1 MEVFILNTQDKIRN
15 IFLYL
20 LSIKNMDKKIIRDI
34 SKYEKVIVEADL
46 LNRKGCLL
54 NKKEDENW
62 LCVSKDC
69 SELYSVL
76 FKIYS
81 TMEKNSEDLEI
92 VWGHSILSWEKD
104 NEKILHP
111 IFTTKMSLNF
121 DARNAVFSLTP
132 YNNITNLEIGI
143 LEGLNLPNLHK
154 ILDLNSEVKNSG
166 IDVLSINEAHDI
178 STRLLNYLNKEG
190 VSNIVKE
197 DLVPLSSI
205 EISTTPVIYNAP
217 CIILRNIDTRLWDSE
232 LNSIL
237 NYIDEGN
244 PIPKPVEALVKETG
258 TTENN
263 FNNREWDL
271 VGQDVLFPLPA
282 NEEQEE
288 ITKRLSQNF
297 GVVVQ
302 GPPGTGKSHTI
313 ANLICHLMAHGKRI
327 LVTSQTDKA
336 LKVLSDK
343 IPNEIKSL
351 CISLL
356 GNDAKALKDLDES
369 VRKIT
374 ENLSLDPKILSKEVV
389 PLEEDL
395 KKCREHIANLMH
407 DLKEAESLENKTVNY
422 KNETYTLSE
431 LSKWIKEH
439 SSVYSW
445 IDDEIQI
452 KTKCPLSSEEF
463 NVLIQ
468 TMKSTKKVDIDKLNK
483 VKDLLCKLPSY
494 EEVTIKLDRLKA
506 LESNIEEYRRTI
518 DLWKININNTN
529 LEELLKLCINAKAK
543 IEEIESSWLKSIMKS
558 YYNTEASRD
567 FWPDVILNINNHI
580 KQISI
585 IKQIINSHSIKIP
598 TNLDI
603 YKLENDFQIISKY
616 IESKG
621 KPSAMFKLLHKNL
634 NYILENCEV
643 DYRPITTKEQC
654 SIFKKALEKE
664 LLEKSLKNLW
674 NNTVKEYGG
683 KLVNS
688 SDNNFLNIIAESV
701 LEIESVVRWEEE
713 YINPI
718 NKLIEGIKLPI
729 QLNLYKKDLINYLL
743 KGLQSIKYIREYEDL
758 NKYIENLRKMF
769 LNNELLSEASD
780 WIAEYDKTKVRK
792 LYDNL
797 WKLRELEDKGYQI
810 NRHLNRLEE
819 TCPIFVKKLLNEW
832 QNNNLNS
839 CYNNWDEAWKW
850 RSGSSLLNEI
860 YKLRPE
866 QIEQDI
872 EAEKL
877 KEKALIKEIVSK
889 KTWYNQIMRTTESQK
904 RSLFT
909 WLESIKRIGKGTGKQ
924 AAKYRKLAQREMEN
938 CKEVIPVWI
947 MPLNKVIENIKLEKN
962 IFDVVIVD
970 ESSQSDISA
979 ITALLRGKR
988 AVIVGDE
995 CQISPEAI
1003 GKDNEMV
1010 ENLIHRYLRDVP
1022 HKEWFDLK
1030 TSLYH
1035 TALRVFPSR
1044 LVLKEHFRCA
1054 PDIIG
1059 FSNDLCYSGEIIP
1072 LRCPENKHTF
1082 KPEVCAIKVEG
1093 IKDSSK
1099 NINEPEAEAL
1109 VQKIVEC
1116 CNNPRYKDMTMG
1128 VISLLGE
1135 SQSELIENLLKE
1147 KIGIEKMIERKIICG
1162 DAYSFQGDE
1171 RDIMFLSLVI
1181 ANNAKFT
1188 ALTKESDIRR
1198 FNVAASR
1205 AKNQMFLFHSVNLED
1220 LNPKCVRSELL
1231 SYCLNSSKKYT
1242 FNSKDESILVSG
1254 FKKDIF
1260 NMLRNKNYDVKPNVT
1275 IGKYKIDFV
1284 VQGLNSRLA
1293 IDCCSGDTAYT
1304 LNWEE
1309 LHNRRMTLQRVG
1321 WKFFIIRESQFY
1333 YKPEETMEKLYSQ
1346 LDSLGI
1352 NRTSYTTTQVSFE
1365 EAAYTVE

>member
-1 MEVFILNTQDKIRN
+1 MSTQDKIRN

-20 LSIKNMDKKIIRDI
+20 LSIKNMDKKIIRDV
-34 SKYEKVIVEADL
+34 SKYEKVIAETDL
-46 LNRKGCLL
+46 LNKKGCIL

-62 LCVSKDC
+62 LYVNKDC
-69 SELYSVL
+69 SELYNIL

-81 TMEKNSEDLEI
+81 TLEKNSEDLEI
-92 VWGHSILSWEKD
+92 VWGHSILGWEVN

-143 LEGLNLPNLHK
+143 LEGLDLPNLHK
-154 ILDLNSEVKNSG
+154 ILDLNLEIKNSG
-166 IDVLSINEAHDI
+166 VDVLNLSEAHDI
-178 STRLLNYLNKEG
+178 SIRLLNCLNKEG
-190 VSNIVKE
+190 ITNIVNE
-197 DLVPLSSI
+197 NLVSLSSLD
-205 EISTTPVIYNAP
+205 ISTTPVIYNAP

-232 LNSIL
+232 LNNIL

-244 PIPKPVEALVKETG
+244 PIPKTVEALVKESG
-258 TTENN
+258 AAEDNL
-263 FNNREWDL
+263 NNREWDSASK
-271 VGQDVLFPLPA
+271 DVLFPLPA

-288 ITKRLSQNF
+288 ITRRLAQNF

-327 LVTSQTDKA
+327 LVTSQTDRA

-343 IPNEIKSL
+343 IPDEIKSL

-374 ENLSLDPKILSKEVV
+374 ENLSLDSNVLLKEVL
-389 PLEEDL
+389 PLEEEL
-395 KKCREHIANLMH
+395 KKCREHIVNLMH
-407 DLKEAESLENKTVNY
+407 NLKEAESFENKTVNY
-422 KNETYTLSE
+422 KNETFTLVE
-431 LSKWIKEH
+431 LSRWIKEN
-439 SSVYSW
+439 SSLYSW

-463 NVLIQ
+463 NRLIQ
-468 TMKSTKKVDIDKLNK
+468 HMKSTKKAEIDKLNK
-483 VKDLLCKLPSY
+483 VKDILCKLPPY
-494 EEVTIKLDRLKA
+494 EELNVKLDKMKT
-506 LESNIEEYRRTI
+506 LESGIEEYRRI
-518 DLWKININNTN
+518 VDLWKISINNADI
-529 LEELLKLCINAKAK
+529 EELLKLCINAKAK

-558 YYNTEASRD
+558 YYNTEVSRE

-580 KQISI
+580 KQINVI
-585 IKQIINSHSIKIP
+585 RQIINSHNIKIP
-598 TNLDI
+598 NNLDI
-603 YKLENDFQIISKY
+603 YKLQTDFQIISKH

-621 KPSAMFKLLHKNL
+621 KPGAMFKLLHNNI
-634 NYILENCEV
+634 NYILESCEV
-643 DYRPITTKEQC
+643 DYRPIISKEQC
-654 SIFKKALEKE
+654 NIFNKALEKE
-664 LLEKSLKNLW
+664 LLERSLKNLW

-683 KLVNS
+683 KLVNN
-688 SDNNFLNIIAESV
+688 SDSNFLNVIAENV
-701 LEIESVVRWEEE
+701 LEIEAIINWEEE
-713 YINPI
+713 YVNPI
-718 NKLIEGIKLPI
+718 NKFVESIKLPI
-729 QLNLYKKDLINYLL
+729 ELNLYKKDSINYLL
-743 KGLQSIKYIREYEDL
+743 RGLESVKCIREYEDL
-758 NKYIENLRKMF
+758 SKYTENIRKMF
-769 LNNELLSEASD
+769 LNNELLSEVSD
-780 WIAEYDKTKVRK
+780 WIADCDKTKVRK

-797 WKLRELEDKGYQI
+797 WQLRELKDTGEQI
-810 NRHLNRLEE
+810 NRYLNRLEG
-819 TCPIFVKKLLNEW
+819 TCPLFVKKLLNEW
-832 QNNNLNS
+832 QSNNLS
-839 CYNNWDEAWKW
+839 LSYNNWDEAWKW
-850 RSGSSLLNEI
+850 RSGNSLLNEV
-860 YKLRPE
+860 YKLSPE

-877 KEKALIKEIVSK
+877 REKILIKEIVAK

-1010 ENLIHRYLRDVP
+1010 ENLIHRYLRNVP

-1059 FSNDLCYSGEIIP
+1059 FSNNLCYSGEIIP
-1072 LRCPENKHTF
+1072 LRCPENRNTF
-1082 KPEVCAIKVEG
+1082 KPEVCAVKVSG
-1093 IKDSSK
+1093 DKDNSK
-1099 NINEPEAEAL
+1099 NTNEKEAEAL
-1109 VQKIVEC
+1109 VEKIVEC
-1116 CNNPRYKDMTMG
+1116 CDDPRYKDMTMG

-1147 KIGIEKMIERKIICG
+1147 KIGIEKMIERKLICG

-1171 RDIMFLSLVI
+1171 RDIMFVSLVI

-1205 AKNQMFLFHSVNLED
+1205 AKNQMFLFHSVDLED
-1220 LNPKCVRSELL
+1220 LNSKCVRAELL
-1231 SYCLNSSKKYT
+1231 SYCLDSSKKYT
-1242 FNSKDESILVSG
+1242 FISKDENTLVSG

-1260 NMLRNKNYDVKPNVT
+1260 TMLRSKNYDVKSNVT

-1284 VQGLNSRLA
+1284 VEGLNSRFA
-1293 IDCCSGDTAYT
+1293 IDCCSEDTAYA

-1333 YKPEETMEKLYSQ
+1333 YKPEETMERLYAQ

-1352 NRTSYTTTQVSFE
+1352 KPAADSGAQASLE
-1365 EAAYTVE
+1365 EAAYAVE

>member
-1 MEVFILNTQDKIRN
+1 MSTQDKIRN

-20 LSIKNMDKKIIRDI
+20 LSIKNMDKKIIRDV
-34 SKYEKVIVEADL
+34 SKYEKVIAETD
-46 LNRKGCLL
+46 LL
-54 NKKEDENW
+54 NKKGCILNKKDDENW
-62 LCVSKDC
+62 LYVNKDC
-69 SELYSVL
+69 SELYNIL

-81 TMEKNSEDLEI
+81 TLEKNSEDLEI
-92 VWGHSILSWEKD
+92 VWGHSILSWEVN

-121 DARNAVFSLTP
+121 DARNAVFSLAP

-143 LEGLNLPNLHK
+143 LEGLDLPNLHK
-154 ILDLNSEVKNSG
+154 ILDLNLEVKNSG
-166 IDVLSINEAHDI
+166 VDVLSTSEVEDI
-178 STRLLNYLNKEG
+178 STRLLNCLNKECITN
-190 VSNIVKE
+190 VVNESLIS
-197 DLVPLSSI
+197 LSSLDV
-205 EISTTPVIYNAP
+205 STTPVIYNAP
-217 CIILRNIDTRLWDSE
+217 CIILRNIDTRLWDLE
-232 LNSIL
+232 LNNIL
-237 NYIDEGN
+237 DYIDEGN
-244 PIPKPVEALVKETG
+244 PIPKAVEALVKESG
-258 TTENN
+258 ATENN
-263 FNNREWDL
+263 LNNREWDL
-271 VGQDVLFPLPA
+271 VGKDVLFPLPA

-288 ITKRLSQNF
+288 ITRRLAQNF

-343 IPNEIKSL
+343 IPDEIKSL

-356 GNDAKALKDLDES
+356 GSDAKALKDLDES

-374 ENLSLDPKILSKEVV
+374 ENLSLDSNALLKEVV
-389 PLEEDL
+389 PLEEEL
-395 KKCREHIANLMH
+395 KKCREHIVNLMH
-407 DLKEAESLENKTVNY
+407 DLKEAESFENKTVNY
-422 KNETYTLSE
+422 KNETFTLTE
-431 LSKWIKEH
+431 LSRWIREN

-463 NVLIQ
+463 NRLIHH
-468 TMKSTKKVDIDKLNK
+468 MKSTKKVEIDKLNK
-483 VKDLLCKLPSY
+483 VKDILCKLPSY
-494 EEVTIKLDRLKA
+494 EELNIKLDKMNM
-506 LESNIEEYRRTI
+506 LESNIEEYRRII
-518 DLWKININNTN
+518 DLWKVSINNTD

-543 IEEIESSWLKSIMKS
+543 IEGIESSWLKSIMKS
-558 YYNTEASRD
+558 YYNTEVSRE

-580 KQISI
+580 KQINV
-585 IKQIINSHSIKIP
+585 IKQIINSHNIKIP
-598 TNLDI
+598 SNLDI
-603 YKLENDFQIISKY
+603 YKLQTDFQVISKY

-621 KPSAMFKLLHKNL
+621 KPSAMFKLLHNNV
-634 NYILENCEV
+634 NYILESCEV
-643 DYRPITTKEQC
+643 DYRPIISKEQC
-654 SIFKKALEKE
+654 NIFNKFLEKE
-664 LLEKSLKNLW
+664 LLERSLKNLW

-683 KLVNS
+683 KLVNN
-688 SDNNFLNIIAESV
+688 SDSNFLNVIAENV
-701 LEIESVVRWEEE
+701 LEIEAIINWEEE
-713 YINPI
+713 YVNSI

-729 QLNLYKKDLINYLL
+729 ELNLCKKDSINYLL
-743 KGLQSIKYIREYEDL
+743 KGLQSIKCIREYEDL
-758 NKYIENLRKMF
+758 SKYTENIRKMF
-769 LNNELLSEASD
+769 LNNELLNEASD

-797 WKLRELEDKGYQI
+797 WQLRELKDTGDQI
-810 NRHLNRLEE
+810 DRYLNKLEE
-819 TCPIFVKKLLNEW
+819 TCPLFVKKLLNEW
-832 QNNNLNS
+832 ENNNLNLL
-839 CYNNWDEAWKW
+839 YNNWEEAWKW
-850 RSGSSLLNEI
+850 RSGSSLLNEV
-860 YKLRPE
+860 YKLSPE

-877 KEKALIKEIVSK
+877 REKMLIKEIVAK
-889 KTWYNQIMRTTESQK
+889 KTWYSQIMRTTESQK

-979 ITALLRGKR
+979 ITALLRGTR

-1059 FSNDLCYSGEIIP
+1059 FSNNLCYSDEIIP

-1082 KPEVCAIKVEG
+1082 KPEVCAIKVSG
-1093 IKDSSK
+1093 AKDNSK
-1099 NINEPEAEAL
+1099 NTNEKEAEAL
-1109 VQKIVEC
+1109 VEKIVEC
-1116 CNNPRYKDMTMG
+1116 CDDPRYKDMTMG

-1147 KIGIEKMIERKIICG
+1147 KIGIEKMIERKLICG

-1205 AKNQMFLFHSVNLED
+1205 AKNQMFLFHSVDLED
-1220 LNPKCVRSELL
+1220 LNPKCVRAELL
-1231 SYCLNSSKKYT
+1231 SYCLDSSKKYT
-1242 FNSKDESILVSG
+1242 FTSKDENILVSG

-1260 NMLRNKNYDVKPNVT
+1260 SLLRSKNYDVKSNVT

-1284 VQGLNSRLA
+1284 VEGLNSRLA
-1293 IDCCSGDTAYT
+1293 IDCCNEDTAYA

-1309 LHNRRMTLQRVG
+1309 IHNRRMTLQRVG

-1333 YKPEETMEKLYSQ
+1333 YKSEETMERLYSQ

-1352 NRTSYTTTQVSFE
+1352 KPAADASVQASFE